1 LRQIHSCG
9 IALIVKVLM
18 ISNGYP
24 DYLGSYRG
32 IFIKKLCLALKKEG
46 VEIVVLCP
54 KVFKISPKFEIDE
67 GIPVYRFWYPS
78 GEKPLGQ
85 SGKIPVLAMI
95 VYMISG
101 LFAAIHLI
109 IKEKPDIIHGNW
121 IVPTGLIS
129 GLAGFITG
137 RPVINTAHGMDVR
150 ISNKFPV
157 SILFR
162 LAVAFSKKVT
172 VVANYMKDYGCLKN
186 TTVIPCGIDER
197 FFEVKPDYNSKTVIS
212 TRSLEPVYDIE
223 TLIKA
228 VPLVLQEE
236 PDASFIII
244 GCGSQKEYLQN
255 LANKLNVT
263 KRIIFMGMLDNSKIP
278 SYMEKAKVYV
288 STSLADGTS
297 VSLLEALAA
306 GLVPVVSDID
316 ANRIFVHEDGMFKR
330 GDPQNLANAIIN
342 ALIGPGTS
350 DSGGVVNENVSWS
363 AIAQKYIKL
372 YNQLADK
379 TLYMFN
385 SMT

>member
-1 LRQIHSCG
+1 
-9 IALIVKVLM
+9 M

-24 DYLGSYRG
+24 DYPGSYRG

-54 KVFKISPKFEIDE
+54 KVFKESPKFEIDE

-78 GEKPLGQ
+78 GGKPLGQ
-85 SGKIPVLAMI
+85 SGKIPIFAMV
-95 VYMISG
+95 VYMITG
-101 LFAAIHLI
+101 LLTAIRLI
-109 IKEKPDIIHGNW
+109 FKEKPDIIHGNW

-137 RPVINTAHGMDVR
+137 RPVIITAHGMDVR

-157 SILFR
+157 NILFR

-186 TTVIPCGIDER
+186 ATVIPCGIDER
-197 FFEVKPDYNSKTVIS
+197 FFEVKPDHHSKTVIS

-255 LANKLNVT
+255 LANKLGVT
-263 KRIIFMGMLDNSKIP
+263 KRIIFTGMLDNSEIP

-316 ANRIFVHEDGMFKR
+316 ANKVFIHENGLFKK
-330 GDPQNLANAIIN
+330 GDSKDLSNAIIK
-342 ALIGPGTS
+342 ALEGSGTP
-350 DSGGVVNENVSWS
+350 DSGGTFNENVSWPV
-363 AIAQKYIKL
+363 IAGKYIQL

-379 TLYMFN
+379 IL
-385 SMT
+385 